1 MMSNLEKINK
11 VYEVLKIYNGR
22 NPFILNLKKD
32 VYVYNKKLTDFQ
44 IDFIINN
51 HEKEPIQINKII
63 KISDWFGAKK
73 QSELELD
80 FTPALLKIITY
91 LGETDTMYCCYVQ
104 YRKSVS
110 PSLMFIPKSAVLTN
124 FFVKDFNTISVDFE
138 RYNRLSSAKDPNR
151 YIKPHQEDAIKFLL
165 SRKKCILADDMGLG
179 KTLSLSVASIEGN
192 FDSVL
197 IICPASL
204 KTNWKNE
211 LMWYVPEKDI
221 SIIESFN
228 NKNKNELEKILGY
241 GENKSNMTKDELLSE
256 AQQNGKWTDNR
267 FVIINF
273 DILDEFY
280 KIPSSRS
287 KTNIAD
293 AFNKSPL
300 LKYIHNKKSLIIID
314 EAHRL
319 SNNTS
324 IRYKIIKDLIKR
336 GNPESIYL
344 ATGTPVTNNPKNL
357 FCLLQFLD
365 DPIKD
370 NWDFFMNRY
379 CGAMKIPAKGE
390 KHKWETIYFKRVG
403 KSSWYQLSPHER
415 DEMKEFVRSHAR
427 MITLA
432 NGATNLEELKDR
444 ISHIYLRRVKEDLG
458 GLPKKV
464 CHELFYNLSPIQR
477 KEYSKLW
484 DQYEIE
490 QKTIDPNKELN
501 KELLEGA
508 IYRNYL
514 SKQMLPYTEE
524 LCDKLVSEGKK
535 VVIACCFDDEL
546 YALKDYYG
554 DKCVIYNGKM
564 NAKQKDAAV
573 KDFMSNPDIMVF
585 IGNII
590 AAGVGITLTS
600 SHNLIFND
608 MSYVPGDNFQMQDR
622 VHRIG
627 QTNDVDIYYQIF
639 KDTQYDKMWNTV
651 LKKAMTIDSI
661 IKKEDDK

>member
-1 MMSNLEKINK
+1 
-11 VYEVLKIYNGR
+11 
-22 NPFILNLKKD
+22 
-32 VYVYNKKLTDFQ
+32 
-44 IDFIINN
+44 
-51 HEKEPIQINKII
+51 
-63 KISDWFGAKK
+63 
-73 QSELELD
+73 
-80 FTPALLKIITY
+80 
-91 LGETDTMYCCYVQ
+91 
-104 YRKSVS
+104 
-110 PSLMFIPKSAVLTN
+110 
-124 FFVKDFNTISVDFE
+124 
-138 RYNRLSSAKDPNR
+138 
-151 YIKPHQEDAIKFLL
+151 
-165 SRKKCILADDMGLG
+165 
-179 KTLSLSVASIEGN
+179 
-192 FDSVL
+192 
-197 IICPASL
+197 
-204 KTNWKNE
+204 
-211 LMWYVPEKDI
+211 
-221 SIIESFN
+221 
-228 NKNKNELEKILGY
+228 
-241 GENKSNMTKDELLSE
+241 
-256 AQQNGKWTDNR
+256 
-267 FVIINF
+267 
-273 DILDEFY
+273 
-280 KIPSSRS
+280 
-287 KTNIAD
+287 
-293 AFNKSPL
+293 
-300 LKYIHNKKSLIIID
+300 
-314 EAHRL
+314 
-319 SNNTS
+319 
-324 IRYKIIKDLIKR
+324 
-336 GNPESIYL
+336 
-344 ATGTPVTNNPKNL
+344 
-357 FCLLQFLD
+357 
-365 DPIKD
+365 
-370 NWDFFMNRY
+370 MNRY

-432 NGATNLEELKDR
+432 NGATNLDELKDR

-524 LCDKLVSEGKK
+524 LCDKLISEGKK

-639 KDTQYDKMWNTV
+639 RDTQYDKMWNTV

>member
-73 QSELELD
+73 QSELGLD

-241 GENKSNMTKDELLSE
+241 GENKSNMTKDE
-256 AQQNGKWTDNR
+256 
-267 FVIINF
+267 
-273 DILDEFY
+273 
-280 KIPSSRS
+280 
-287 KTNIAD
+287 
-293 AFNKSPL
+293 
-300 LKYIHNKKSLIIID
+300 
-314 EAHRL
+314 
-319 SNNTS
+319 
-324 IRYKIIKDLIKR
+324 
-336 GNPESIYL
+336 
-344 ATGTPVTNNPKNL
+344 
-357 FCLLQFLD
+357 
-365 DPIKD
+365 
-370 NWDFFMNRY
+370 
-379 CGAMKIPAKGE
+379 
-390 KHKWETIYFKRVG
+390 
-403 KSSWYQLSPHER
+403 
-415 DEMKEFVRSHAR
+415 
-427 MITLA
+427 
-432 NGATNLEELKDR
+432 
-444 ISHIYLRRVKEDLG
+444 
-458 GLPKKV
+458 
-464 CHELFYNLSPIQR
+464 
-477 KEYSKLW
+477 
-484 DQYEIE
+484 
-490 QKTIDPNKELN
+490 
-501 KELLEGA
+501 
-508 IYRNYL
+508 
-514 SKQMLPYTEE
+514 
-524 LCDKLVSEGKK
+524 
-535 VVIACCFDDEL
+535 
-546 YALKDYYG
+546 
-554 DKCVIYNGKM
+554 
-564 NAKQKDAAV
+564 
-573 KDFMSNPDIMVF
+573 
-585 IGNII
+585 
-590 AAGVGITLTS
+590 
-600 SHNLIFND
+600 
-608 MSYVPGDNFQMQDR
+608 
-622 VHRIG
+622 
-627 QTNDVDIYYQIF
+627 
-639 KDTQYDKMWNTV
+639 
-651 LKKAMTIDSI
+651 
-661 IKKEDDK
+661 

>member
-1 MMSNLEKINK
+1 MSKLENINK
-11 VYEVLKIYNGR
+11 VYDILKFYNGV

-32 VYVYNKKLTDFQ
+32 VFIYNKNLNDFQ
-44 IDFIINN
+44 VEFVLKN
-51 HEKEPIQINKII
+51 HLKDPVQVNKIV
-63 KISDWFGAKK
+63 KISDWYGSKK
-73 QSELELD
+73 QSEWGLD
-80 FTPALLKIITY
+80 FIPTKIKIISY
-91 LGETDTMYCCYVQ
+91 LGETDTVYCCYAQ

-110 PSLMFIPKSAVLTN
+110 PTLLFIPKNAILTN
-124 FFVKDFNTISVDFE
+124 FLVDDFHEIFVDFE
-138 RYNRLSSAKDPNR
+138 RYNRLSMSRDPNR

-192 FDSVL
+192 FDCVL

-204 KTNWKNE
+204 KTNWKKE

-228 NKNKNELEKILGY
+228 TKTKNELEKFLGY
-241 GENKSNMTKDELLSE
+241 SENKSNKTREELLLE
-256 AQQNGKWTDNR
+256 AESAGKWNDNR

-273 DILDEFY
+273 DIIDEFY
-280 KIPSSRS
+280 KIPTTRS
-287 KTNIAD
+287 KVNVNE
-293 AFNKSPL
+293 AFNQSPL
-300 LKYIHNKKSLIIID
+300 LQFIHNKKALIIID

-324 IRYKIIKDLIKR
+324 IRYKVIKDLIKR

-390 KHKWETIYFKRVG
+390 KAKWEGIYLKRVG
-403 KSSWYQLSPHER
+403 KNSWFQLTQAEKDDLKTFIR
-415 DEMKEFVRSHAR
+415 NHAR
-427 MITLA
+427 MITIT
-432 NGATNLEELKDR
+432 NGATNLDELKDR

-464 CHELFYNLSPIQR
+464 CHELFYELNPIQK
-477 KEYSKLW
+477 KEYDRLW
-484 DQYEIE
+484 DEYEVK
-490 QKTIDPNKELN
+490 QKSIDPNKELN

-514 SKQMLPYTEE
+514 SKQMLPYTESICDE
-524 LCDKLVSEGKK
+524 LISKGEK
-535 VVIACCFDDEL
+535 VVIACCFDEEL

-554 DKCVIYNGKM
+554 DKAVIYNGKM

-573 KDFMSNPDIMVF
+573 KDFMENQDTMVF

-590 AAGVGITLTS
+590 AAGVGITLIS

-622 VHRIG
+622 IHRIG
-627 QTNDVDIYYQIF
+627 QTKDVDIYYQIF

-651 LKKAMTIDSI
+651 LRKALTIDTI
-661 IKKEDDK
+661 IKKEDEK